1 MEKRKRK
8 KKELFKTE
16 IEDAVPSCF
25 RCLRIFAGTGSDD
38 RGSGDFPWT
47 YSLISWR
54 HTNQKKN
61 NMAEKTIRYDTD
73 GKVLDARFHTT
84 QDHLSDQDLR
94 KLDITSLNPLSP
106 EVRQSS
112 LLFFFYPLRFVS
124 SRYLMLKRKKT
135 FAIAYDNLKE
145 TWIGEAMA

>member
-47 YSLISWR
+47 YLLISWR
-54 HTNQKKN
+54 HPTKK
-61 NMAEKTIRYDTD
+61 
-73 GKVLDARFHTT
+73 
-84 QDHLSDQDLR
+84 
-94 KLDITSLNPLSP
+94 
-106 EVRQSS
+106 
-112 LLFFFYPLRFVS
+112 
-124 SRYLMLKRKKT
+124 KRKK
-135 FAIAYDNLKE
+135 DNSTWEKKKKKKE
-145 TWIGEAMA
+145 LFKTEIEIKI

>member
-47 YSLISWR
+47 YLLISWR
-54 HTNQKKN
+54 HTNQKK
-61 NMAEKTIRYDTD
+61 EKKTIVH
-73 GKVLDARFHTT
+73 GK
-84 QDHLSDQDLR
+84 
-94 KLDITSLNPLSP
+94 K
-106 EVRQSS
+106 
-112 LLFFFYPLRFVS
+112 
-124 SRYLMLKRKKT
+124 KRKK
-135 FAIAYDNLKE
+135 KE
-145 TWIGEAMA
+145 LFKTEIEIKI